1 MHGRD
6 YLTSER
12 NGSIF
17 FLFKKVSV
25 LIVVRTTRCKQKENH
40 DKNKPETR
48 DVKDM
53 VDQEYQL
60 QLWFGLLGGLI
71 RCVKNLVLVGWS
83 VGIQLT

>member
-40 DKNKPETR
+40 DKNKLETR

-71 RCVKNLVLVGWS
+71 SCVENLVLVGWS